1 MASVPS
7 IQDAIVFRVKAT
19 GLQLQRLLVN
29 RSRCWP
35 AQSGWVQAD
44 RGGSDRGGS
53 DRQTPLLAES
63 ITPLWT
69 PHEAS
74 ERNLIEG
81 KIENLRVAVR
91 RIQGVEIP
99 IGGVFS
105 FWAQVGMPTRSN
117 GYVIGRELRQGCVI
131 PSVGGGICQLSNA
144 LYSVALDAGCEIV
157 ERHGHSQIM
166 PGSLAEIGR
175 DATVFWN
182 YIDLRF
188 RMRSM
193 NPTIGGVRF
202 EATLTQ
208 DSLVVRLWGI
218 PSLSNPVIANPLV
231 SRGDSVKCS
240 EDDRSLVSS
249 HTCQTCNV
257 TTCFRHQ
264 PVVQSEQSV
273 TAYLLDEYWAEF
285 DRWIQSQQRQS
296 ADLLLIPLDGKRWKK
311 PNYAWTMTGFKT
323 VKQAR
328 LQTLKRS
335 ISSRKIPTQGVAR
348 QTQLFNHDEALAKV
362 YAQQLSPEINH
373 VVVTQTLL
381 PFLWRDGVL
390 GGRSFEV
397 LMTRLPIAVLQNR
410 LDRAAQ
416 LHPESPTLRDFRADE
431 TLLKLEQAALQAA
444 KRIITPHADI
454 AKCFPERSLLL
465 NWDLPTVTPIAK
477 AITQTILF
485 PASTLGRKGAYELRS
500 VAQELNLTVRVLGR
514 ELEGDNFWQSADWSV
529 EIDRAFTDPF
539 ANVLAVVLPAHVE
552 NHPKLLLK
560 AIAIGIPVIATE
572 ACGLHE
578 LAGVTIVKTGDVE
591 GLKQTLK
598 MLTEILQPLS
608 LIPGD

>member
-7 IQDAIVFRVKAT
+7 IQAAIVFRVKAT
-19 GLQLQRLLVN
+19 GLQLRRLMLD
-29 RSRCWP
+29 RSRRWN
-35 AQSGWVQAD
+35 VQTKPID
-44 RGGSDRGGS
+44 R
-53 DRQTPLLAES
+53 TNCHLLAES

-74 ERNLIEG
+74 ERNLIAG

-91 RIQGVEIP
+91 RIHGVEIP
-99 IGGVFS
+99 IGEVFS
-105 FWAQVGMPTRSN
+105 FWAQVGMPTQLN
-117 GYVIGRELRQGCVI
+117 GYVVGRELRQGCVI

-144 LYSVALDAGCEIV
+144 LYSAALDAGFEIV

-188 RMRSM
+188 RLRVIDAAVSA
-193 NPTIGGVRF
+193 VRF
-202 EATLTQ
+202 DTTLTN

-218 PSLSNPVIANPLV
+218 PAAIPNQSEPMGLTPVQIV
-231 SRGDSVKCS
+231 
-240 EDDRSLVSS
+240 EDDRSIVPS

-257 TTCFRHQ
+257 VTCFRHQ
-264 PVVQSEQSV
+264 PVVQSEHSV

-285 DRWIQSQQRQS
+285 DRWIQSQQRNPK
-296 ADLLLIPLDGKRWKK
+296 DVLLIPLDGKRWKK
-311 PNYAWTMTGFKT
+311 SNYAWTTTGFEL

-328 LQTLKRS
+328 VQTLRRS
-335 ISSRKIPTQGVAR
+335 LSSRNIPAQGGAR
-348 QTQLFNHDEALAKV
+348 QSQLLRDDESLAKV
-362 YAQQLSPEINH
+362 YAQQLSPEVDH
-373 VVVTQTLL
+373 VIVTQTLL

-416 LHPESPTLRDFRADE
+416 LHPESATLKDFRADE

-444 KRIITPHADI
+444 QRIITPHAEI
-454 AKCFPERSLLL
+454 AKCFPEKSLLL
-465 NWDLPTVTPIAK
+465 NWELPTVIPIATPIAT

-485 PASTLGRKGAYELRS
+485 PASTLGRKGVYELRS
-500 VAQELNLTVRVLGR
+500 VAQDLNLTVRVVGR
-514 ELEGDNFWQSADWSV
+514 ELEGDDFWQNETGSV
-529 EIDRAFTDPF
+529 AIDRTFADPF
-539 ANVLAVVLPAHVE
+539 ANLLAVVLPAHVE
-552 NHPKLLLK
+552 NHPKLLLR
-560 AIAIGIPVIATE
+560 AIALGIPVIASE
-572 ACGLHE
+572 ACGLHGMT
-578 LAGVTIVKTGDVE
+578 GVTIVKTGDVE
-591 GLKQTLK
+591 DLKHVVKTLQK
-598 MLTEILQPLS
+598 RYI
-608 LIPGD
+608 